1 MWPVPTRDDLLAD
14 VPSIT
19 TGESLARW
27 RGRAFY
33 WAKHEAAK
41 CGLRAEELFDA
52 VMAEAVEMRR
62 RALRDA
68 ATLERS
74 PSGAVTPRGASGWVA
89 LLRALSDPAP

>member
-19 TGESLARW
+19 TGESLVRW
-27 RGRAFY
+27 RGWAFY

-41 CGLRAEELFDA
+41 CSLPAEALFDA

-62 RALRDA
+62 KALADESSRYA
-68 ATLERS
+68 PS
-74 PSGAVTPRGASGWVA
+74 PSGSVASMA
-89 LLRALSDPAP
+89 ARR

>member
-27 RGRAFY
+27 RGWAFH
-33 WAKHEAAK
+33 WATHKAAK

-62 RALRDA
+62 RALRGDPGA
-68 ATLERS
+68 DGSPRYAPS
-74 PSGAVTPRGASGWVA
+74 PSGSVASMA
-89 LLRALSDPAP
+89 ARR